1 MSYETDEVDEDI
13 RTLISEAVDAADELF
28 GVTVQ
33 EELNKTKTAI
43 LKELESEVD
52 NYAKQITNYT
62 NRLQR
67 LELLEQGMLHRLN
80 NCSTLAKEFD
90 DLTDLYQTKVHELR
104 ELLDQSITFEFSK
117 LLAKDVF
124 HKMCGFRDE
133 LDHLEE
139 QLGETTGLVN
149 KEDNQEVVQT
159 LSHLKRKTSK
169 VMQDMEN
176 LLGLNSMHKL
186 TVVGFSNKIYYDQH
200 KSDAA

>member
-1 MSYETDEVDEDI
+1 MSFESDEVDEDI
-13 RTLISEAVDAADELF
+13 RALISESVDLADELF

-43 LKELESEVD
+43 LKELESEGE
-52 NYAKQITNYT
+52 NYARQIANYT

-67 LELLEQGMLHRLN
+67 LELLEQGILHRLN
-80 NCSTLAKEFD
+80 ICSSLSKEFD
-90 DLTDLYQTKVHELR
+90 QLTDSYQAKLAQLM

-124 HKMCGFRDE
+124 QKMYGFKDE
-133 LDHLEE
+133 LDHLQG
-139 QLGETTGLVN
+139 QLGETNGLIN

-169 VMQDMEN
+169 VLQDMEN

-186 TVVGFSNKIYYDQH
+186 TVVGFSNKIYYDEQ
-200 KSDAA
+200 KSNAA